1 MAITTLNDLANVKN
15 TFEVDLPPFGDGTP
29 FTAELRKP
37 SLINMFCSER
47 ISNPLISDALKLIG
61 ESSSKENLSSEE
73 AFKAQVESMKF
84 MKTVSEYCLVNPP
97 IEEVNKLAGGL
108 TDEQIIAIF
117 NFAQFDVNSLS
128 KFCEVPANS

>member
-61 ESSSKENLSSEE
+61 ESSNKENLST
-73 AFKAQVESMKF
+73 
-84 MKTVSEYCLVNPP
+84 KTVLYSTPENRFLSIKN
-97 IEEVNKLAGGL
+97 
-108 TDEQIIAIF
+108 TS
-117 NFAQFDVNSLS
+117 NFS
-128 KFCEVPANS
+128 KIKRKYRV